1 MRTRIF
7 IFASILFCSLFSAVG
22 GDGQSPDVAGKPVW
36 TLEIIRV
43 RPDNVG
49 LTLGYLD
56 DNWMRVR
63 QEAKHQGA
71 VLSYHR
77 FAEGLLVTPGS
88 SAPSKTSIVLLTEYK
103 NTAAFLGRDK
113 LFASI
118 LEHLPS
124 SRPGVIPAAKR
135 EDLYESVET
144 RVLLEEPDEAS
155 TQFKLLAKQ

>member
-7 IFASILFCSLFSAVG
+7 ATIVFCSLFSAVG
-22 GDGQSPDVAGKPVW
+22 GDAQRLDIAGKPVW
-36 TLEIIRV
+36 TLEIIKV

-63 QEAKHQGA
+63 KEAKHQGA

-77 FAEGLLVTPGS
+77 FAEGGLLATPGPNT
-88 SAPSKTSIVLLTEYK
+88 PSKTSIVLLTEYK
-103 NTAAFLGRDK
+103 NTASFLGRDK

-124 SRPGVIPAAKR
+124 SRLCLRRWIAGTGVRKVR
-135 EDLYESVET
+135 
-144 RVLLEEPDEAS
+144 LLVAEPS
-155 TQFKLLAKQ
+155 G